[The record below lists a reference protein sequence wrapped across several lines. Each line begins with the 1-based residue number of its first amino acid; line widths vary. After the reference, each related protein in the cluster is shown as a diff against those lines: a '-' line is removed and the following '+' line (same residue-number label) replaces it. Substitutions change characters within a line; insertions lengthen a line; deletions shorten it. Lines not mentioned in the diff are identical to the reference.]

1 VVLVSASWDDF
12 PLIEESIMT
21 LWPRR
26 QEYSNAMIG
35 SIFITLTQIALM
47 FAAVFLWFFG

>member
-12 PLIEESIMT
+12 PLIEEPIMT

-35 SIFITLTQIALM
+35 SISITLTQIALM
-47 FAAVFLWFFG
+47 FAAVLMLIFR